1 MFVTGITER
10 VELDGGEWI
19 EIRKLSAKQL
29 ANAARG
35 REREVAESV
44 RAFGGDVMTAIQSAR
59 ANGVTDT
66 AVAVA
71 DEDPLN
77 SHDRWMVL
85 RDGITAWSD
94 ARKVNAPNIEELDE
108 ETSALIARR
117 VLSLSLPSRDET
129 ARGTA

>member
-19 EIRKLSAKQL
+19 EIRKLSAKHL
-29 ANAARG
+29 ANAVRA

-66 AVAVA
+66 AEQPRPLDGAPGRHHRLVRRAQSQCAEHRRTGRGNERADRASRPVAIAPVA
-71 DEDPLN
+71 
-77 SHDRWMVL
+77 
-85 RDGITAWSD
+85 
-94 ARKVNAPNIEELDE
+94 
-108 ETSALIARR
+108 
-117 VLSLSLPSRDET
+117 
-129 ARGTA
+129 